1 HTFPPSHITLK
12 SVSGKKMN
20 IYRGNYGF
28 GRKCKNK
35 FVTGFA
41 LSLDIQYCWRL
52 ELKKDP
58 FTA

>member
-1 HTFPPSHITLK
+1 
-12 SVSGKKMN
+12 MN